1 MKRCVLKKMFFRIY
15 YAEKAVIRSQER
27 RLMQQRFCMEV
38 AE

>member
-15 YAEKAVIRSQER
+15 YAEKAVT
-27 RLMQQRFCMEV
+27 RLRGRGSMQQRFCMEV